1 MIGRIGVACMLTG
14 LLAACAS
21 QEQPASGTAG
31 ATEPVVAAAPATP
44 PAAPA
49 KPPAPPLPD
58 PVPFPNAVEN
68 AATTLFSK
76 AQLTPERSTGAR
88 IPVVIDPLVDGVTGG
103 TSRSSMAMGDMITDI
118 VAAKFPNFEILPM
131 TPETI
136 QRQPLVLVGTFT
148 GLNKDLKSV
157 GDRETFRV
165 CLVLADLALGKTVG
179 KGVARALP
187 EGIDLTPTPYVAQS
201 PAWRLD
207 PYMDGYIK
215 TCQATKPGDPINPVY
230 LEGVLT
236 ASIVSEA
243 SAAYDEGRFS
253 DALELF
259 NNALLTPAGQQL
271 RVLNGVYMAN
281 WQLGRRDA
289 AADAFGEIV
298 DYGLEADKLAVKLL
312 FKQGSTAFWPDPA
325 VSGPYPIWLDTIAQ
339 RVARRNTCLEVTGHT
354 TKTGAA
360 AFNDRLSELRAE
372 LIKAR
377 LESLQPS
384 LQGKILAAG
393 AGSRENIIGTGR
405 DDATDALD
413 RRVDFKPFAC

>member
-1 MIGRIGVACMLTG
+1 MS
-14 LLAACAS
+14 AA
-21 QEQPASGTAG
+21 PAA
-31 ATEPVVAAAPATP
+31 PPATP
-44 PAAPA
+44 PP
-49 KPPAPPLPD
+49 PPLPD
-58 PVPFPNAVEN
+58 PVPFPTAVEN
-68 AATTLFSK
+68 AATTLFGK
-76 AQLTPERSTGAR
+76 AQIPDERSAGAP

-103 TSRSSMAMGDMITDI
+103 MSRSSVAMGEMIADI

-131 TPETI
+131 TPENI

-148 GLNKDLKSV
+148 GLNKDLKPI
-157 GDRETFRV
+157 GERETFRV
-165 CLVLADLALGKTVG
+165 CLVLADLALGRTVG

-187 EGIDLTPTPYVAQS
+187 AGIDLTPTPYLAQS

-207 PYMDGYIK
+207 PYMEGYIK

-243 SAAYDEGRFS
+243 VAAYDEGRFS
-253 DALELF
+253 DSLELF

-298 DYGLEADKLAVKLL
+298 DYGLSTDRLAVKLL
-312 FKQGSTAFWPDPA
+312 FKPGSTAFWPDPS
-325 VSGPYPIWLDTIAQ
+325 VSGPYPIWLETIAQ
-339 RVARRNTCLEVTGHT
+339 RAARRGTCLEVTGHT
-354 TKTGAA
+354 TKTGSA

-377 LESLQPS
+377 LEGLEPS
-384 LQGKILAAG
+384 LQGKILASG
-393 AGSRENIIGTGR
+393 AGSRENIIGSGQ

-413 RRVDFKPFAC
+413 RRVDFKPFDC